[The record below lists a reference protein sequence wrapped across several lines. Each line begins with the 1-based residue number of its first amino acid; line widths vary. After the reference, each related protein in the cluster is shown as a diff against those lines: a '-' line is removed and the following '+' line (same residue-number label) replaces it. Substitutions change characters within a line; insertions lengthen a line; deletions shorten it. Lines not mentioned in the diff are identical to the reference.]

1 MTDDDETG
9 SIMRAQFDVFA
20 QSLPTCVNRDLI
32 DKVSFCQ
39 NNLKPEDIKL
49 FSCSSQLGM
58 KLSSSYKIFIFQH
71 FSF

>member
-39 NNLKPEDIKL
+39 SNLKPEDIQL
-49 FSCSSQLGM
+49 FHA
-58 KLSSSYKIFIFQH
+58 H
-71 FSF
+71 FNWA